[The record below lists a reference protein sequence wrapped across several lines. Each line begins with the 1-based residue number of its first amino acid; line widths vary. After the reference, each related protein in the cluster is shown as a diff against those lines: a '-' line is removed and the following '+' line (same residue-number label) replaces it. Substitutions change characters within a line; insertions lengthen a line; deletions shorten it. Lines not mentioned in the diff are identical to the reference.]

1 MSTRPRLAAARRCF
15 RLVTAALAATGL
27 SVAVAAGSGYL
38 GLALAVNGE
47 GFFLN
52 PTIRSI
58 KVQKVNA
65 GSPAARAGIAEGDEI
80 VEVEGRPVAGAKA
93 RDLQPYVERNVGET
107 VRLTVRKPN
116 GDVRQLSVKTE
127 AKPD

>member
-1 MSTRPRLAAARRCF
+1 MAPVSPSGHMRFRRLTLALSIGLC
-15 RLVTAALAATGL
+15 TALA
-27 SVAVAAGSGYL
+27 SAAGSGYL
-38 GLALAVNGE
+38 GLGLAVSGD

-80 VEVEGRPVAGAKA
+80 VEVEGRPVVGAKA
-93 RDLQPYVERNVGET
+93 KELQPYVERNVGET

-116 GDVRQLSVKTE
+116 GDVRQLSLKAE
-127 AKPD
+127 ARPD